1 MTTKTYSDLLS
12 TIKSLCGVEFATIE
26 LARIN
31 TLVNRRAKRAYKASN
46 NWPRFIVV
54 GENKNTS
61 SSGKVVGY
69 LATIPVP
76 VTASSLSTATVTVQ
90 SVPTGVVVGGTL
102 LGQVISTIVGTTIT
116 LAGNANAAIS
126 TLTLSPYTPTA
137 ASTVGIFLKINAVAP
152 FTTSSPQDINF
163 HVDSAGANLIISTA
177 PASVFVTYKKVLSDT
192 YGDTTGLVADVPSEW
207 FDYIAHGVYAD
218 YLRAEGQ
225 QDKSQLAD
233 QEASII
239 LDDELIQV
247 DQQGAGMT
255 FGARYL
261 TNTAGNNG
269 ANNVLRRSQ
278 G

>member
-1 MTTKTYSDLLS
+1 MTTKTYADLLS

-26 LARIN
+26 LGRIN
-31 TLVNRRAKRAYKASN
+31 TLINRRAKRAYRASN
-46 NWPRFIVV
+46 NWPRFIIV
-54 GENKNTS
+54 GESRTCTA
-61 SSGKVVGY
+61 KVVPY
-69 LATIPVP
+69 VE
-76 VTASSLSTATVTVQ
+76 
-90 SVPTGVVVGGTL
+90 GVKN
-102 LGQVISTIVGTTIT
+102 II
-116 LAGNANAAIS
+116 
-126 TLTLSPYTPTA
+126 
-137 ASTVGIFLKINAVAP
+137 GIFLKINGVAP

-163 HVDSAGANLIISTA
+163 HVDSAGANLIISNA
-177 PASVFVTYKKVLSDT
+177 PGPVFVTYKKVLSDT
-192 YGDTTGLVADVPSEW
+192 YGDTTGLISDVPSEW

-225 QDKSQLAD
+225 QEKSQLAD
-233 QEASII
+233 QEASLI

-255 FGARYL
+255 FGARFL